1 MMTTE
6 DVLQWVKSLQTGAN
20 NYYCGM
26 LNAKKEKSFGVYQ
39 LKENRARDISLGGKA
54 TTKTGFKGIS
64 ILVHWT
70 ASTRET
76 ENTALSLYKNIAD
89 ATDIQIGGHK
99 ISYIQLLHNEP
110 IDVGMD
116 DNGICE
122 RVIEFI
128 IYYERS

>member
-1 MMTTE
+1 MTTE
-6 DVLQWVKSLQTGAN
+6 NVLLWIKSLLTKAD
-20 NYYCGM
+20 NYYCGT

-39 LKENRARDISLGGKA
+39 LKEGRARDIALGGQ
-54 TTKTGFKGIS
+54 THTGTKGIS

-76 ENTALSLYKNIAD
+76 ENIAADLYKNLAE
-89 ATDIQIGGHK
+89 AKDIMIGDNK
-99 ISYIQLLHNEP
+99 VNYIQLLHNEP
-110 IDVGMD
+110 IDVGAD